1 MTALSTKMERFVRC
15 PPEALLW
22 EKRRWRLLQESS
34 YKTKQRFGY
43 TVTPFLL
50 PASQKIE
57 TVPSFSLLVLQK
69 KMKWLHYIVLITSLH
84 NYLPS
89 QKIETVV
96 NSLRVL
102 CFLKDVTVTPFLLQI

>member
-1 MTALSTKMERFVRC
+1 MCFFLSFISLLMTALSTKMERFVRC

-69 KMKWLHYIVLITSLH
+69 KNEMVTLHRPHYQ
-84 NYLPS
+84 PS
-89 QKIETVV
+89 Q
-96 NSLRVL
+96 
-102 CFLKDVTVTPFLLQI
+102 LLTLPKN